1 MTTLVIRRLLYSIP
15 VILLATIVV
24 FVFVRETTD
33 PTARLRARGDKE
45 AVARERAR
53 LHLDDPLPV
62 QYGKWLKEFV
72 TGDWG
77 NSSVT
82 NSSVTEAFRRTFWN
96 TFQLVAW
103 GILLSAV
110 IAVAIGVYSALRQ
123 YSVLDYTFTGL
134 SFIGLA
140 MPPFFFGILAIQFF
154 VADPK
159 DWFGLDEPLLYSVGL
174 HSAGDSGFNLD
185 YARHLALPVL
195 TLCVAIIA
203 SWSRYQRAAM
213 LDVMNADSVRTARAK
228 GVRRRRVVM
237 RHALR
242 NALVPLVTV
251 MAIDIGYLLGGV
263 IIVEKI
269 FSIDGMGG
277 LFFDALRAGDVNV
290 LLPWLVVSGAF
301 IVAFN
306 LIADVLYG
314 VLDPRVRL
322 T

>member
-1 MTTLVIRRLLYSIP
+1 MGTFVVRRLLYSIP

-33 PTARLRARGDKE
+33 PTARLRSRGDKH

-77 NSSVT
+77 ESSVT
-82 NSSVTEAFRRTFWN
+82 NSSATEAFRRGFWN
-96 TFQLVAW
+96 TFQLVIW
-103 GILLSAV
+103 GVALSAL

-134 SFIGLA
+134 SFLGLA
-140 MPPFFFGILAIQFF
+140 IPPFWFGILAVQLL
-154 VADPK
+154 VANPK
-159 DWFGLDEPLLYSVGL
+159 DWFGLEEPLLYSVGL
-174 HSAGDSGFNLD
+174 HSAGESGFNLD
-185 YARHLALPVL
+185 YLRHLMLPVF

-203 SWSRYQRAAM
+203 SWSRYQRTAM
-213 LDVMNADSVRTARAK
+213 LDVMGSGYVRTARAK
-228 GVRRRRVVM
+228 GVPRRTVVM

-242 NALVPLVTV
+242 NALIPLVTV
-251 MAIDIGYLLGGV
+251 VAIDIGYLLGGV

-269 FSIDGMGG
+269 FSIDGLGR

-290 LLPWLVVSGAF
+290 LLPWLVLSGAF
-301 IVAFN
+301 IVVCN
-306 LIADVLYG
+306 LVADVLYS

-322 T
+322 A